1 MKFQKNECSVCH
13 HPKRLEIEL
22 ALRNKASIL
31 GLEKTYGIGHTTLS
45 RHRQHMDE
53 PKPFDE
59 KSSIERIGQMEKV
72 ARSLMARA
80 VNSGD
85 VNNAIK
91 LINSANA
98 LIQTSAKL
106 KGELSG
112 KPADTTEI
120 SWAKFN
126 GFVDALLAALDKD
139 PNAKKAVMD
148 ALGKMEDYEENF
160 EPCPVDPP
168 MG

>member
-1 MKFQKNECSVCH
+1 V
-13 HPKRLEIEL
+13 
-22 ALRNKASIL
+22 L

-59 KSSIERIGQMEKV
+59 KTSIERVNQMEKV
-72 ARSLMARA
+72 ARSLMAKA

-85 VNNAIK
+85 TNNAIK
-91 LINSANA
+91 LINAANA

-112 KPADTTEI
+112 KQVDSSEL

-126 GFVDALLAALDKD
+126 AFVDALISKLEKLPDAKQAVREALAA
-139 PNAKKAVMD
+139 
-148 ALGKMEDYEENF
+148 MEDYEENI
-160 EPCPVDPP
+160 EPCLIDP
-168 MG
+168 